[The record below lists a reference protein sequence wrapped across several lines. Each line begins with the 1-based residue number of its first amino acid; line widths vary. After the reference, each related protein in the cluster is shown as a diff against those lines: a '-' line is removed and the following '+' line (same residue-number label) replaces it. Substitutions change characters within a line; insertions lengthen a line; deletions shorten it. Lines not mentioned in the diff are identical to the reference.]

1 MILTIFASIQ
11 WTETSIPHVQLTYFT
26 HFLMIYLLSYIR
38 ELTSCWCQKFY
49 DDVSATDWVMLQ
61 ITWNNEV
68 FKLSFPEEPA
78 RQRCVGDVLAAPP
91 PTGQVCIYSKGTWKR
106 MRKRE
111 KVSER
116 EREPKKNKKKCVLV
130 YLLWHICLVFMTC
143 ISVLSFMAYE
153 CFYFLINCFQLS
165 HVGDRNLTSLLTS
178 YLISRDKLGM
188 KIQSFLTVVLAF

>member
-1 MILTIFASIQ
+1 
-11 WTETSIPHVQLTYFT
+11 
-26 HFLMIYLLSYIR
+26 
-38 ELTSCWCQKFY
+38 
-49 DDVSATDWVMLQ
+49 
-61 ITWNNEV
+61 
-68 FKLSFPEEPA
+68 
-78 RQRCVGDVLAAPP
+78 
-91 PTGQVCIYSKGTWKR
+91 
-106 MRKRE
+106 
-111 KVSER
+111 VSER

-188 KIQSFLTVVLAF
+188 KIQSLLSKINDGRSLIIKIFINEVIFSFNVFVPILIKSFLDIELADQP